1 MKHNEP
7 TTAIEDPPI
16 ARALFSE
23 VRWSWIWLILRVYVG
38 WTWLSEGIDLS
49 LIHIYH

>member
-1 MKHNEP
+1 MNQNEL
-7 TTAIEDPPI
+7 TAVIEDPPI

-38 WTWLSEGIDLS
+38 
-49 LIHIYH
+49 